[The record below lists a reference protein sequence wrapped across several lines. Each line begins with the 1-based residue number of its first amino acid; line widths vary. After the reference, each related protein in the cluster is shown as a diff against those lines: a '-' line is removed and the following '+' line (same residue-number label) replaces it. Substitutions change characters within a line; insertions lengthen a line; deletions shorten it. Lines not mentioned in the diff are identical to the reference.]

1 MFLKKFSINA
11 NDDDVEEVGEEETLD
26 DVVKGEA
33 AMVHTQAGNKERDC
47 VQDKRLPAEGNSKA
61 EEQEMYAPWP
71 PRLFHREEDLEEG
84 DVQKRFWQTIRSPV
98 RGR

>member
-11 NDDDVEEVGEEETLD
+11 NDDDVEEAGEVEEALD
-26 DVVKGEA
+26 DVAEGKA
-33 AMVHTQAGNKERDC
+33 AMVHTQVGNKERDRIR
-47 VQDKRLPAEGNSKA
+47 DKRLPAEGEVV
-61 EEQEMYAPWP
+61 EEQEAHAPRP
-71 PRLFHREEDLEEG
+71 LRLFHREEDLEG